1 MAKTPFNKTEIQ
13 INEMWKVVR
22 EDALNWQPYKWR
34 EIKETHKTNRAGEY
48 DWMATG
54 HFFGQLSP
62 ALRWIAEEQINDSG
76 EKYDLMQ
83 AVSAIETSNLKLAK
97 DIRAAL
103 KNVDM

>member
-1 MAKTPFNKTEIQ
+1 MAKHKTEII
-13 INEMWKVVR
+13 INDHWKVVR
-22 EDALNWQPYKWR
+22 YDSLNWQPYEWR
-34 EIKETHKTNRAGEY
+34 EVENKANAKRAGEFA
-48 DWMATG
+48 WMASG
-54 HFFGQLSP
+54 HFFGHLSP

-83 AVSAIETSNLKLAK
+83 AVSAIETSNIKLAK